1 MQEKR
6 RMPGRPVRRIVQKF
20 CGGCI
25 DFVHEIEYNKF
36 ELIFIY
42 HSLYNLQDVSRK
54 QKADETDG
62 RGEKTGTEEAILCIY
77 YMTRME
83 IPFHTE
89 LTTSTIITMTIIT
102 REKTADMPAMHAV
115 PKKNARTRI
124 LPF

>member
-20 CGGCI
+20 CGGRI

>member
-20 CGGCI
+20 CGGRI

-83 IPFHTE
+83 IPFRTE

>member
-25 DFVHEIEYNKF
+25 DFVHEIEYNKL

-42 HSLYNLQDVSRK
+42 HSLYNLQDVSGK
-54 QKADETDG
+54 QKRTKRTAEENTRD
-62 RGEKTGTEEAILCIY
+62 RGGHIMHL

-83 IPFHTE
+83 IPFRTE

>member
-1 MQEKR
+1 M
-6 RMPGRPVRRIVQKF
+6 
-20 CGGCI
+20 
-25 DFVHEIEYNKF
+25 HEIEYNKF

-83 IPFHTE
+83 IPFRTA
-89 LTTSTIITMTIIT
+89 LTTSIIITMTIRSEEHT
-102 REKTADMPAMHAV
+102 SELQSH
-115 PKKNARTRI
+115 
-124 LPF
+124 

>member
-20 CGGCI
+20 CEGCI

-42 HSLYNLQDVSRK
+42 HSLYNLQDVSGK

-62 RGEKTGTEEAILCIY
+62 RGEKRGQRRPY
-77 YMTRME
+77 YA
-83 IPFHTE
+83 F
-89 LTTSTIITMTIIT
+89 II
-102 REKTADMPAMHAV
+102 
-115 PKKNARTRI
+115 
-124 LPF
+124 

>member
-20 CGGCI
+20 CGGRI

-42 HSLYNLQDVSRK
+42 HSLYNLQDVSGK

-62 RGEKTGTEEAILCIY
+62 RGEKRGQRRPY
-77 YMTRME
+77 YA
-83 IPFHTE
+83 F
-89 LTTSTIITMTIIT
+89 II
-102 REKTADMPAMHAV
+102 
-115 PKKNARTRI
+115 
-124 LPF
+124 

>member
-1 MQEKR
+1 MKKKYQAMQEKR

-20 CGGCI
+20 CGGRI

-42 HSLYNLQDVSRK
+42 HSLYNLQDVSGK
-54 QKADETDG
+54 QKRTKRTAEQKNGD
-62 RGEKTGTEEAILCIY
+62 RGGYI
-77 YMTRME
+77 ME
-83 IPFHTE
+83 IPFRTE

>member
-20 CGGCI
+20 CEGCI

-42 HSLYNLQDVSRK
+42 HSLYNLQYVSRK

-83 IPFHTE
+83 IPFRTA

-102 REKTADMPAMHAV
+102 REKTADMPAMHV
-115 PKKNARTRI
+115 PKKNARMRI

>member
-20 CGGCI
+20 CGGRI

-42 HSLYNLQDVSRK
+42 HSLYNLQDVSGNK
-54 QKADETDG
+54 SG
-62 RGEKTGTEEAILCIY
+62 RNGRQSRKTGTEEAILCIY

-83 IPFHTE
+83 IPFRTA
-89 LTTSTIITMTIIT
+89 LTMSTIITMTIIT

>member
-1 MQEKR
+1 
-6 RMPGRPVRRIVQKF
+6 MPGRPVRRIVQKF

-25 DFVHEIEYNKF
+25 DFVHEIEYNKL

-42 HSLYNLQDVSRK
+42 HSLYNLQDVSGK
-54 QKADETDG
+54 QKRTKRTAEENTRD
-62 RGEKTGTEEAILCIY
+62 RGIY

-83 IPFHTE
+83 IPFRTE